1 MIRIDHVSLQYGA
14 ARILKDV
21 SLTIPKG
28 GITALIGPNG
38 AGKSSLLGLIARLQ
52 PLQTGSINVDNL
64 SVTSTPSGELAKK
77 LAILR
82 QDNQVASRLTVK
94 ELVGFGRF
102 PHNRGHQTQ
111 EDRAMIEEAL
121 QLFDLSDLS
130 GRFLETLSGGQRQR
144 ALVAMAFCQD
154 TDYLLLDE
162 PLNNLDMYFAREL
175 MQSLRKIADQDRK
188 TIIIVLHDINY
199 ASGFADRMIAMR
211 AGEIVADGA
220 PQALMTSET
229 LEAIYGFAIPVAQI
243 GEQRI
248 AMPFM
253 AEPYNVS

>member
-52 PLQTGSINVDNL
+52 PLQTGAISIDDL
-64 SVTSTPSGELAKK
+64 PIASTPSRELAKK

-111 EDRAMIEEAL
+111 EDREMIEEAL
-121 QLFDLSDLS
+121 KLFDLSDLS

-229 LEAIYGFAIPVAQI
+229 LEAIYGFAIPVAQV
-243 GEQRI
+243 GQQRI

-253 AEPYNVS
+253 AKSYNVS

>member
-52 PLQTGSINVDNL
+52 PLQEGSISIDDL
-64 SVTSTPSGELAKK
+64 PIASTPSRELAKK

-111 EDRAMIEEAL
+111 ADRQMVEEAL

-220 PQALMTSET
+220 PKALMTSET
-229 LEAIYGFAIPVAQI
+229 LETIYGFAIPVAQV
-243 GEQRI
+243 GQQRI

-253 AEPYNVS
+253 AGPYNVN

>member
-52 PLQTGSINVDNL
+52 PLQSGSISVDDL
-64 SVTSTPSGELAKK
+64 SVASTPSSDLARK

-111 EDRAMIEEAL
+111 ADREMVEEAL

-144 ALVAMAFCQD
+144 ALVAMAFCQN

-229 LEAIYGFAIPVAQI
+229 LEAIYDFAIPVAQV
-243 GEQRI
+243 GKQRI

-253 AEPYNVS
+253 AEPDNVS

>member
-1 MIRIDHVSLQYGA
+1 MIRIDHVSLHYGKT
-14 ARILKDV
+14 RILNDISV
-21 SLTIPKG
+21 ALPKG

-52 PLQTGSINVDNL
+52 PLQGGSISVDDR
-64 SVTSTPSGELAKK
+64 SIASTPTRELARK

-102 PHNRGHQTQ
+102 PHNRGHQTK
-111 EDRAMIEEAL
+111 DDMDKIETAL
-121 QLFDLSDLS
+121 KLFDLSDLS

-162 PLNNLDMYFAREL
+162 PLNNLDMYFAQEL
-175 MQSLRKIADQDRK
+175 MRSLRKIADNDAK
-188 TIIIVLHDINY
+188 TIVIVLHDINY
-199 ASGFADRMIAMR
+199 ASGFADRIIGMR
-211 AGEIVADGA
+211 GGEIVADGS
-220 PQALMTSET
+220 PKDIMSSKVLHT
-229 LEAIYGFAIPVAQI
+229 IYGFHIPVTDVGQ
-243 GEQRI
+243 QRI
-248 AMPFM
+248 ALPFQSS
-253 AEPYNVS
+253 PPSV

>member
-28 GITALIGPNG
+28 GMTALIGPNG

-52 PLQTGSINVDNL
+52 PLQTGSISIDDL
-64 SVTSTPSGELAKK
+64 PIASTPSMELAKK

-111 EDRAMIEEAL
+111 KDREMIEKAL

-229 LEAIYGFAIPVAQI
+229 LEAIYGFAIPVAQV

>member
-52 PLQTGSINVDNL
+52 PLQTGSISIDDL
-64 SVTSTPSGELAKK
+64 SIASTPSRELAKK

-111 EDRAMIEEAL
+111 EDREMVEEAL

-220 PQALMTSET
+220 PQALMTSKT
-229 LEAIYGFAIPVAQI
+229 LEAIYGFAIPVAQV
-243 GEQRI
+243 GQQRI

-253 AEPYNVS
+253 AKPYNVS

>member
-52 PLQTGSINVDNL
+52 PLQTGSISVDDL
-64 SVTSTPSGELAKK
+64 SVASTPSSELAKK

-102 PHNRGHQTQ
+102 PHNRGHQTRA
-111 EDRAMIEEAL
+111 DRQMVEEAL

-229 LEAIYGFAIPVAQI
+229 LEAIYGFAIPVAQV

>member
-52 PLQTGSINVDNL
+52 PLQTGSISVDNL
-64 SVTSTPSGELAKK
+64 SVVSTPSSELAKK

-111 EDRAMIEEAL
+111 ADHQMVEEAL

-229 LEAIYGFAIPVAQI
+229 LEAIYGFGIPVAQV
-243 GEQRI
+243 GQQRI

>member
-14 ARILKDV
+14 ARILKNV

-38 AGKSSLLGLIARLQ
+38 AGKSSLLALIARLQ
-52 PLQTGSINVDNL
+52 PLQTGSISVDDL
-64 SVTSTPSGELAKK
+64 SIASTPSRELARK

-102 PHNRGHQTQ
+102 PHNRGHQTPA
-111 EDRAMIEEAL
+111 DRQMVEEAL

-175 MQSLRKIADQDRK
+175 MRSLRKIADQDRK
-188 TIIIVLHDINY
+188 TIVIVLHDINY

-211 AGEIVADGA
+211 KGEIVADGA
-220 PQALMTSET
+220 PQELMTPET
-229 LEAIYGFAIPVAQI
+229 LETIYGFAIPVAQV
-243 GEQRI
+243 GQQRI

>member
-1 MIRIDHVSLQYGA
+1 MIRIEHVSLRYGA
-14 ARILKDV
+14 AKILSDISV
-21 SLTIPKG
+21 TIPKG

-38 AGKSSLLGLIARLQ
+38 AGKSSLLSLIARMQ
-52 PLQTGSINVDNL
+52 PLQTGWISVDDL
-64 SVTSTPSGELAKK
+64 PIASTPSRELARK

-82 QDNQVASRLTVK
+82 QDNQIGSRLTVK

-111 EDRAMIEEAL
+111 LDGEIVEKAL
-121 QLFDLSDLS
+121 KLLDLSDLS

-175 MQSLRKIADQDRK
+175 MRSLRKIAEQDRK

-199 ASGFADRMIAMR
+199 ASGFADRIIAMR
-211 AGEIVADGA
+211 NGEIIADG
-220 PQALMTSET
+220 PPERLMTSDT
-229 LEAIYGFAIPVAQI
+229 LQSIYGFHIAVAEI
-243 GEQRI
+243 DGQRI
-248 AMPFM
+248 AMPFV
-253 AEPYNVS
+253 AGKSAP